1 MRLPDVS
8 ITDKNDTF
16 HLHGESCSTFRLMA
30 QAVTRDLFGKAVPL
44 PIPPAI
50 SGKFVVSCVF
60 RAADSLLYASRCRSF
75 RTQQFS

>member
-50 SGKFVVSCVF
+50 SGKFVVGTCTHTWST
-60 RAADSLLYASRCRSF
+60 AAALRGSVLSQLV
-75 RTQQFS
+75 